1 MAALSIES
9 NIWTFRTRA
18 GLYRNVREGDDR
30 KADELLAESLRE
42 IKAAVVEGGDI
53 KVTDFFSNDIS
64 QNLHGQHANGERIG
78 TLQYSS
84 NSGLSWMQRRAGRSR
99 VHASPK
105 ADQTEVESGAQ
116 GDGPVLETG
125 TLTLKRLVEE
135 AGALDALEQ
144 AGAVPVHVL
153 VDLLSAS
160 EASTGS
166 PAVDTHSVPIQPDA
180 YIRFRVASAM
190 EFFLQTAHSRLQ
202 PKPQICSGSP
212 YFRIHRWSCP
222 RYGQLVRM
230 GRSD

>member
-18 GLYRNVREGDDR
+18 GVYRNVREGDDR
-30 KADELLAESLRE
+30 KADKLLAESLRE

-84 NSGLSWMQRRAGRSR
+84 NSSLSWMQRRAGRSR

-116 GDGPVLETG
+116 GDGPMPETG
-125 TLTLKRLVEE
+125 TLTLKRWLEK

-160 EASTGS
+160 ASTGS
-166 PAVDTHSVPIQPDA
+166 PAVDMHYATRRCSLMPT
-180 YIRFRVASAM
+180 YAS
-190 EFFLQTAHSRLQ
+190 ELPVQ
-202 PKPQICSGSP
+202 
-212 YFRIHRWSCP
+212 WSSTNSAFP
-222 RYGQLVRM
+222 LATEAANLLR
-230 GRSD
+230 